1 MARPTAGSIP
11 VSRGP
16 GRRTLLLA
24 LVAVALA
31 FAGLTI
37 VSSDPSRA
45 HQPPATGPLAGYTTH
60 VRATHYLGT
69 RAYKADHFFKELRP
83 GVLQGLVVRH
93 LNADAPVIEAEWA
106 ISHAVYSRLARRDKR
121 HWHPLAPMID
131 AGRASIPGASDA
143 DEQQALAGIRGLY
156 AQTLNFS
163 GLNGQ
168 LPTGPNGVRTVTHLA
183 PGERHHR

>member
-24 LVAVALA
+24 VVAVAVA
-31 FAGLTI
+31 FAGLTV

-45 HQPPATGPLAGYTTH
+45 HQPPATGPLAGYTTQ
-60 VRATHYLGT
+60 VRATHYLGA
-69 RAYKADHFFKELRP
+69 RAYQADHFFKELRP

-93 LNADAPVIEAEWA
+93 LNAHAPVIEVEWA
-106 ISHAVYSRLARRDKR
+106 ITRQHYIRLSRRDKR

-163 GLNGQ
+163 GLDGQ
-168 LPTGPNGVRTVTHLA
+168 LPTGPKGVRTVTHLA